1 MAARP
6 YVVVDSDDPEK
17 LVAYLVQSATSQSQA
32 RLRVGIDRQGARAP
46 ARMRLPVIFR
56 CLRLFGRAVTNPK
69 FVA

>member
-32 RLRVGIDRQGARAP
+32 IQKVVAGRYTARAAAP
-46 ARMRLPVIFR
+46 ADLLVALNDP
-56 CLRLFGRAVTNPK
+56 TK
-69 FVA
+69 FARIIK